1 MQDKITNPF
10 SRLFQTDTNDTTE
23 TKPKQTKS
31 DNGHL
36 AIDLYEK
43 NNQYHI
49 VTPIAGV
56 QPEDIELELN
66 EDFVIIKGHRHTE
79 ESEKNDNYIYQ
90 ECYWG
95 TFSRQINFPSP
106 IDPDQAEA
114 AFKDGMLYITAPK
127 VKSTQTRTLKIK
139 TL

>member
-1 MQDKITNPF
+1 MQNKITNPF
-10 SRLFQTDTNDTTE
+10 SRLFQADTNDTDE
-23 TKPKQTKS
+23 SSENQANH

-43 NNQYHI
+43 NNKYYV

-66 EDFVIIKGHRHTE
+66 EDFVIIKGNRR
-79 ESEKNDNYIYQ
+79 SETTQAKENYIFQ